1 MKTTAAI
8 TLCALTVSLAA
19 CTTSDETPP
28 GSVAGLAA
36 AEEGDEDQGIPEVD
50 ELDPSGELAEETAE
64 PEEEEAAENEEPET
78 DEAEQTAAP
87 GEGEESAEE
96 PDAAGLSDPVCA
108 AFFEGSAPLAARAD
122 DARLLVRLGSVTNL
136 TPLSAL
142 EIDVLTQQF
151 ALLGEDASDEQVQLI
166 ERINAPFAEVVAA
179 AEGAGE
185 GGEIAYEA
193 IDTDDSDAAQ
203 EEFTQA
209 CLATG

>member
-1 MKTTAAI
+1 MKTPAAI
-8 TLCALTVSLAA
+8 TLCALTVSLVA

-36 AEEGDEDQGIPEVD
+36 AEEGDEEQGIPEVD
-50 ELDPSGELAEETAE
+50 ELDPSGELAEETAA
-64 PEEEEAAENEEPET
+64 PEEEEPAENAAEP
-78 DEAEQTAAP
+78 DTAN
-87 GEGEESAEE
+87 
-96 PDAAGLSDPVCA
+96 LSDPVCA

-151 ALLGEDASDEQVQLI
+151 ALLGPGATDEQVALL
-166 ERINAPFAEVVAA
+166 ERVNAPFQDVVIAA
-179 AEGAGE
+179 DEAAD
-185 GGEIAYEA
+185 GGEIVYDA
-193 IDTDDSDAAQ
+193 IDTDDSEAAQ